1 MEARRAKAVAAA
13 TVLSLLVPL
22 LVLLFRFGHTVA
34 FFVVLAV
41 AFVAVLGV
49 LAWVLSLYTDLS
61 HRQLSFARRSIADR
75 EEHRVEYSFLR
86 KVAGLPIKFR
96 LESLA
101 AATDG
106 FRCLLG
112 RGSSASVFRG
122 VLDDGTAVAVKRIDA
137 IAERGDK
144 EFRTEVA
151 AIASIHHRN
160 LVRLLGYCVTPG
172 PRFLVYE
179 FVANGSLDR
188 WIFPSRD
195 AAADAANGRCLPWPM
210 RHRVAIDVAKAL
222 SYLHHDC
229 RARVLHLDVKPE
241 NILLDEGFRA
251 LVADFGLSKLMGKDE
266 SRVVTTVRGTRGYLA
281 PEWLIGSGVTDKSD
295 IYSYGM
301 VLLEIVGGRRAIQAT
316 EDKKWSY
323 FPKIVHEK
331 AWQGKALEV
340 LDERLNR
347 EGESPPEAELRTMV
361 HVALWCIRDKAEER
375 PSMARV
381 VDMLEGRIDV
391 DEPPPQSEML
401 IYNILEHSVL
411 DAEATDDRRA
421 AAAAA
426 GLLDLGPPSSA
437 PGSIEV
443 SLSGR

>member
-13 TVLSLLVPL
+13 TILSLLVLL
-22 LVLLFRFGHTVA
+22 LVLWFCLGATVA

-41 AFVAVLGV
+41 SFVAVVGV

-61 HRQLSFARRSIADR
+61 HRQLSLARRSVADR

-96 LESLA
+96 IESLTV
-101 AATDG
+101 ATDG

-122 VLDDGTAVAVKRIDA
+122 ILDDGTAVAVKRIDE
-137 IAERGDK
+137 IAERGDR

-195 AAADAANGRCLPWPM
+195 AAAAGRCLPWPM

-281 PEWLIGSGVTDKSD
+281 PEWLIGTGVSVKSD

-301 VLLEIVGGRRAIQAT
+301 VLLEIVGGRRAVQLT
-316 EDKKWSY
+316 KEKRWSY

-331 AWQGKALEV
+331 ARQGKALEV

-347 EGESPPEAELRTMV
+347 EGASPPEAELRTLV

-411 DAEATDDRRA
+411 DEEATDDRR
-421 AAAAA
+421 AAAA
-426 GLLDLGPPSSA
+426 GLLDLGPPSSTA
-437 PGSIEV
+437 ASFDV
-443 SLSGR
+443 SLTGR